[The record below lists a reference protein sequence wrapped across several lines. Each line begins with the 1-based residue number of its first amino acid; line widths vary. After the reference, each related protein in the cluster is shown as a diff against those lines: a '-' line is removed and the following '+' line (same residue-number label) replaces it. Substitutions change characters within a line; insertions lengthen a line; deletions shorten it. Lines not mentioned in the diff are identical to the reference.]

1 MTEVGKLFQR
11 VPYYVRDVNNKYKVS
26 NEVEE
31 VINEFLS
38 NYMMNIGNLVSVFT
52 NNRDSVTN
60 FHFVVNGNM
69 PDDSIYIE
77 YEHSKYEITF
87 EEYQDIKTKGK
98 QVTSLM
104 FIDFF
109 EEKKELDLIKVFED
123 MIGCDGDKLFV
134 SLNKNE
140 FNIYNP
146 NCDSYH
152 NRQKLIEKKE
162 LVENISKS
170 FNIESRHLYNELY
183 PNIIKQVCKDLSLT
197 YKKLASEIG
206 YKPDT
211 INKSASTGK
220 VSEQLQR
227 AIEMYLENLKLKY
240 ELKDFNIM
248 KETLRKILG

>member
-11 VPYYVRDVNNKYKVS
+11 VPYYVRDVNNKYKPS

-38 NYMMNIGNLVSVFT
+38 NYMMNIANLVSVFT

-77 YEHSKYEITF
+77 FEHSNYEITF
-87 EEYQDIKTKGK
+87 EEYKDIKTKGK

-134 SLNKNE
+134 SLNKSLYSL
-140 FNIYNP
+140 I
-146 NCDSYH
+146 CQH
-152 NRQKLIEKKE
+152 KLRYFIVFQIHDK
-162 LVENISKS
+162 
-170 FNIESRHLYNELY
+170 
-183 PNIIKQVCKDLSLT
+183 
-197 YKKLASEIG
+197 
-206 YKPDT
+206 
-211 INKSASTGK
+211 
-220 VSEQLQR
+220 
-227 AIEMYLENLKLKY
+227 
-240 ELKDFNIM
+240 
-248 KETLRKILG
+248 

>member
-1 MTEVGKLFQR
+1 MIEVGKLFQQ
-11 VPYYVRDVNNKYKVS
+11 VPYFVRDVNNIYKPT

-60 FHFVVNGNM
+60 FNFVVNGNM
-69 PDDSIYIE
+69 PDDSIYID
-77 YEHSKYEITF
+77 YAHSNYEITF
-87 EEYQDIKTKGK
+87 EEYKDVKTKGK
-98 QVTSLM
+98 HVTSLM
-104 FIDFF
+104 FIDMF
-109 EEKKELDLIKVFED
+109 EQKKELELVTVFED

-134 SLNKNE
+134 SLNKND

-146 NCDSYH
+146 SSTSYYD
-152 NRQKLIEKKE
+152 RLILIEKKE
-162 LVENISKS
+162 LVEQVCKT
-170 FNIESRHLYNELY
+170 FNVDASYLYDELY

-197 YKKLASEIG
+197 YKNLAFDIG

-211 INKSASTGK
+211 INKAASTGK

-227 AIEMYLENLKLKY
+227 AIEMYLENLKLKH
-240 ELKDFNIM
+240 ELNEFNVL
-248 KETLRKILG
+248 KSTLRNILG